1 MSLSLR
7 EELEQLTCDLIAI
20 PSTADR
26 PEALVAAVDYVERYV
41 RAVPG
46 VHVQRVESQGKPSLV
61 VTLRETRA
69 PGVFLN
75 AHLDV
80 VPARPEQYEPVIHS
94 GRIYGRGSQDMKGA
108 AAVLLRLMKDLAA
121 TPNPPDVGFQF
132 VSDEEIGGADG
143 TGYLLAQGWDCR
155 FFLAAEPTDLQIC
168 YAHKGIVRAEV
179 VLAGVPAHGSRP
191 WEGVNPIAAL
201 RDGLAA
207 LERRFPTPAA
217 PAYVTTAVPT
227 LISAGEA
234 VNRLPEAATLTIDIR
249 HIPEAT
255 PSEVLAAVAECFPGA
270 SVRQVSGG
278 TPLATDPQ
286 HAEVQRLAG
295 VIQAVT
301 EAPAGFYRE
310 HFGTDARYY
319 GDIGLPAVC
328 CGPTGAGLHSDEE
341 WVEIAS
347 LEQLHEVLRRFVMGW
362 V

>member
-1 MSLSLR
+1 MTLSLR
-7 EELEQLTCDLIAI
+7 DELVAVTCDLIAI

-26 PEALVAAVDYVERYV
+26 PEALAAAIDYAERYA

-46 VHVQRVESQGKPSLV
+46 LHVRRLESQGKPSLV
-61 VTLRETRA
+61 ATLHDTRA
-69 PGVFLN
+69 PEVFLN

-121 TPNPPDVGFQF
+121 LPDPPDVGFQF
-132 VSDEEIGGADG
+132 VTDEEIGGANG
-143 TGYLLAQGWDCR
+143 TGYLVEQGWSCR

-179 VLAGVPAHGSRP
+179 VLAGRPAHGSRP

-201 RDGLAA
+201 RDGLVA

-217 PAYVTTAVPT
+217 PAYVTTVVPT
-227 LISAGEA
+227 IVQAGEA
-234 VNRLPEAATLTIDIR
+234 VNRLPEQATLMLDIR
-249 HIPEAT
+249 HIPEHA
-255 PSEVLAAVAECFPGA
+255 PAEVISAVAACFPGA
-270 SVRQVSGG
+270 TVRQVGGGG

-286 HAEVQRLAG
+286 HPEVQRLAG
-295 VIQAVT
+295 VIQSVT

-319 GDIGLPAVC
+319 GDLGLPAVC
-328 CGPTGAGLHSDEE
+328 CGPVGAGLHSDEE
-341 WVEIAS
+341 WVDIAS
-347 LEQLHEVLRRFVMGW
+347 LEQLYEVLRRFVVG
-362 V
+362 